1 MEKRSH
7 QLREQIRVF
16 IRKLGLIERSGMEC
30 CGVTLSQCHAIV
42 EVGRK
47 GSLSVNDL
55 AELLNL
61 GKSTVSKTVDKL
73 VNGGLLVRDPDKND
87 RRYVVLKLTKQGQK
101 FYESIDE
108 QMENYFSTVFHAI
121 SKEKRN
127 QVLESLSL
135 LIKAL
140 PDFSEG
146 EKGK

>member
-1 MEKRSH
+1 M
-7 QLREQIRVF
+7 
-16 IRKLGLIERSGMEC
+16 
-30 CGVTLSQCHAIV
+30 
-42 EVGRK
+42 
-47 GSLSVNDL
+47 SVNDL

-73 VNGGLLVRDPDKND
+73 VSGGLLVRDPDKND
-87 RRYVVLKLTKQGQK
+87 RRYVVLKLTEQGQK
-101 FYESIDE
+101 FYDSIDE

-135 LIKAL
+135 LVKAL

-146 EKGK
+146 EKEK

>member
-30 CGVTLSQCHAIV
+30 CGVTLPQCHAIV

-47 GSLSVNDL
+47 GALSVNDL

-73 VNGGLLVRDPDKND
+73 VSRELLVRDPDKND

-101 FYESIDE
+101 FYDSIDE

-127 QVLESLSL
+127 QVLESLL
-135 LIKAL
+135 LLVKAL

>member
-73 VNGGLLVRDPDKND
+73 VSGGCW
-87 RRYVVLKLTKQGQK
+87 
-101 FYESIDE
+101 
-108 QMENYFSTVFHAI
+108 
-121 SKEKRN
+121 
-127 QVLESLSL
+127 LEIRTRMIGVML
-135 LIKAL
+135 
-140 PDFSEG
+140 F
-146 EKGK
+146 